1 MSYEAHGSLV
11 YLYYQIY
18 RSLKIQNLM
27 ALAGVIRKDP
37 QMPDKETLLVYPKID
52 MLERINYVG

>member
-11 YLYYQIY
+11 NLYYQIY

-27 ALAGVIRKDP
+27 TLAGVIRKDP
-37 QMPDKETLLVYPKID
+37 
-52 MLERINYVG
+52 